1 MVNIEER
8 LTKELDVYKRQV
20 NMSQDI
26 QCEAIMVSRE
36 VSEEM
41 DKAKVI
47 TRMFNKSLWEKQY
60 LNYWEK

>member
-1 MVNIEER
+1 
-8 LTKELDVYKRQV
+8 
-20 NMSQDI
+20 MSQDI

-60 LNYWEK
+60 LNY